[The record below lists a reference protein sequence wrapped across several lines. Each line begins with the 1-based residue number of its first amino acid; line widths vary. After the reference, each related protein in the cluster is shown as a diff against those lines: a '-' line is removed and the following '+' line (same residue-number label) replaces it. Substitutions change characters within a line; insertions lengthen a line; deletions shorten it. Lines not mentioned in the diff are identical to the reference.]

1 MISWMAK
8 PGNGRVDV
16 PFDLL
21 FPVPHLFQKI
31 GHVDFLGPH
40 VHYPRMFQH
49 PPGSCSSGGF
59 FFETEPVVSHG
70 VHIAEKVQYIPA
82 VDEILKIVRPA
93 NPTCRFILKLRDR
106 LTDNVRKEVD
116 QTGARLHF
124 GTIGWEGE
132 AMLGHFEEG
141 NTKRPDIRGD
151 GIRLSGDSFGGHIV
165 RGSDEGIGIALGA
178 EFATDAKVAELH
190 LAIPAQENVGRFD
203 ICRD

>member
-1 MISWMAK
+1 M
-8 PGNGRVDV
+8 
-16 PFDLL
+16 
-21 FPVPHLFQKI
+21 
-31 GHVDFLGPH
+31 
-40 VHYPRMFQH
+40 
-49 PPGSCSSGGF
+49 
-59 FFETEPVVSHG
+59 
-70 VHIAEKVQYIPA
+70 QYIPA
-82 VDEILKIVRPA
+82 FNKVFEIVRPA
-93 NPTCRFILKLRDR
+93 DPICWFVLELRDG

-116 QTGARLHF
+116 QAGARLHF

-141 NTKRPDIRGD
+141 NTKRPDVRGD
-151 GIRLSGDSFGGHIV
+151 GIRLPGDSFGSHIV